1 MKSEIKKES
10 VFCNF
15 RSGLF
20 TGSGT
25 NASTVSTSPP
35 AAEPVVPKSST
46 PEDPRPEVVQL
57 RYKPE
62 VKPSSSPP
70 KIAETK
76 PTIASDKPNIPLK
89 PSQIREEG
97 INSNCNSISRNV
109 GQY

>member
-1 MKSEIKKES
+1 MTVEIRNLKRIR
-10 VFCNF
+10 FCNF

-97 INSNCNSISRNV
+97 TVI
-109 GQY
+109 

>member
-1 MKSEIKKES
+1 M
-10 VFCNF
+10 
-15 RSGLF
+15 
-20 TGSGT
+20 
-25 NASTVSTSPP
+25 
-35 AAEPVVPKSST
+35 VPKSST

-97 INSNCNSISRNV
+97 TIYSNVNSSGYLVNFQGFEGKFVSINIRIVRSNIQ
-109 GQY
+109 GTKM

>member
-1 MKSEIKKES
+1 M
-10 VFCNF
+10 
-15 RSGLF
+15 
-20 TGSGT
+20 
-25 NASTVSTSPP
+25 
-35 AAEPVVPKSST
+35 
-46 PEDPRPEVVQL
+46 VQL

-97 INSNCNSISRNV
+97 IDYSNVNSFGLLTFKGLRGSLLVQGVLCPRGFLRLWKNNRVSRGV
-109 GQY
+109 I